1 MWMLVLVT
9 VLSYNEKPI
18 ASNLAVYETM
28 DECIRS
34 QILYDREFVADNQ
47 QVACV
52 WFPNDNEFGPVPFWE
67 GIY

>member
-9 VLSYNEKPI
+9 VLSYTEEPI
-18 ASNLAVYETM
+18 ASRIGVYQTM
-28 DECIRS
+28 DECLNS

-52 WFPNDNEFGPVPFWE
+52 WFPSEFKPSPFWQ